1 MHKASVIHRIA
12 QLDTPQTVDVPG
24 TWSGLIVWAL
34 GRFGGIVVATA
45 FLAYAWHDGNESHK
59 KQTERLITILENKA
73 RTDTELAGALRGLSG
88 AIDDLAKEAR
98 QAHFSRP

>member
-1 MHKASVIHRIA
+1 MSKASAIHRIA
-12 QLDTPQTVDVPG
+12 QQDTPQMVDVPD

-59 KQTERLITILENKA
+59 KQTERLITLLENKA
-73 RTDTELAGALRGLSG
+73 RTDTELATALKGLSV
-88 AIDDLAKEAR
+88 AIDEVAKDAK
-98 QAHFSRP
+98 QAHFRP

>member
-1 MHKASVIHRIA
+1 MAKASVLHRIA
-12 QLDTPQTVDVPG
+12 QSDTPQMVDVPE

-59 KQTERLITILENKA
+59 RQTERLITLLENKA
-73 RTDTELAGALRGLSG
+73 RTDTELATALKGLSV
-88 AIDDLAKEAR
+88 AIDEVAKDAKA
-98 QAHFSRP
+98 AHFTRP